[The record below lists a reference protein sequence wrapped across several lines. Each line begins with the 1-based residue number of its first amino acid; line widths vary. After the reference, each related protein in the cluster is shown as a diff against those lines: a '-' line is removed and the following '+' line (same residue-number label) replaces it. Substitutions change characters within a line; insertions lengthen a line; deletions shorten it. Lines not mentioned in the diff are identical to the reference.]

1 MATVALTQRKHIR
14 GVHEFKW
21 TPLTT
26 TNSDGSVAGPKQG
39 SPSLPDKTVHITG
52 TAGSGLSIKIEG
64 SNDNSNWVTLTDPQG
79 SALIFTAIDKI
90 SVVQENP
97 LYIRPN
103 VTAGD
108 GSTSI
113 TVIISARSSMPR

>member
-1 MATVALTQRKHIR
+1 MATVALTQKKHIR

-26 TNSDGSVAGPKQG
+26 TNNDGAPAGPASG
-39 SPSLPDKTVHITG
+39 APSLPDKTIHVTG
-52 TAGSGLSIKIEG
+52 TAGTGFSMKIEG
-64 SNDNSNWVTLTDPQG
+64 SNDNSNWVTLINPQG
-79 SALIFTAIDKI
+79 SGLIFTAVDKI

-103 VTAGD
+103 ITAGD
-108 GSTSI
+108 GSTNI
-113 TVIISARSSMPR
+113 TVIISARASMPR